1 MQVYT
6 EQNDTLDAVIF
17 RHMGASNGLLEETL
31 LLNRH
36 LANQPVLEIGTVVIL
51 PSKQQQTIKKDS
63 LKLWD

>member
-1 MQVYT
+1 MQVYA

-17 RHMGASNGLLEETL
+17 RHIGTSNGLLEETL
-31 LLNRH
+31 LLNPH
-36 LANQPVLEIGTVVIL
+36 LANQPVLEIGTAVIL

>member
-1 MQVYT
+1 MQVYA

-31 LLNRH
+31 LLNPH